1 MSDKYMIIM
10 RGLPGSGKSTIAKN
24 IYDYQDQFPTHQL
37 PLLKPGTLLNPGN
50 GYGFTR
56 GPEIVSADDY
66 MINTQG
72 EYVFD
77 STKLGLNHTLCFAR
91 ALYLAHEEHHPLII
105 IDNTNMS
112 RHEISPYLMLG
123 QLSGYRI
130 LILHVEPPRLFG
142 GVDTKFLAE
151 KNVHGVPHTVI
162 SDMSERMERL
172 PTYWPEEKQ
181 IFPQD
186 WKTSAN
192 LIPKSSK

>member
-1 MSDKYMIIM
+1 MSDKYMVIM

-24 IYDYQDQFPTHQL
+24 IYDYQDQFPTH
-37 PLLKPGTLLNPGN
+37 LLRKD
-50 GYGFTR
+50 GFD
-56 GPEIVSADDY
+56 GPEIASADDY
-66 MINTQG
+66 MVNTKG

-91 ALYLAHEEHHPLII
+91 ALYLAHEDHHPLII

-130 LILHVEPPRLFG
+130 LILHVNPPRLFG

-151 KNVHGVPHTVI
+151 RNVHGVPHTVI
-162 SDMSERMERL
+162 SDMADRMEKL
-172 PTYWPEEKQ
+172 PNYWPEEKY
-181 IFPQD
+181 IYPTNFEERDPQ
-186 WKTSAN
+186 
-192 LIPKSSK
+192 SSK